1 MSYYHDGR
9 ECRESTGATEEKQ
22 ARKALRLRLQEIAND
37 KAGIQAFSPGAT
49 RLRVNDL
56 LDELEQDYRVRD
68 KLSATVRSHLK
79 RIRERFGNERAA
91 HLDAKEIDSYI
102 AEQLEA
108 GAAPAT
114 INRGTQ
120 LLSQAYNLALLRSRL
135 TKKPHIRKL
144 PEKNTRQGFFEHD
157 QFLAI
162 VAHLPE
168 HLRDYCRF
176 AYLTGWRRGECSSL
190 TWEDVDQRA
199 RLIHLRPERSKNGHA
214 RKVALEGELWSII
227 ERRWNERITTR
238 KNGATTMPRH
248 VFHRDGHPIGEFK
261 KSWATACREAEVG
274 RKLFHD
280 FRRTAVRN
288 MVRAGVPES
297 VAMKISG
304 HRTRAVFDR
313 YNITDERDL
322 RDAMTKTQ
330 QYLSTQRY
338 SSVVSSPTDRRTSG
352 A

>member
-1 MSYYHDGR
+1 MSYYLDGR
-9 ECRESTGATEEKQ
+9 EYRESTGATEEKQ

-37 KAGIQAFSPGAT
+37 KSGIQPFLGPGAS
-49 RLRVNDL
+49 RVRINDL
-56 LDELEQDYRVRD
+56 LDELEQDYRVRG
-68 KLSATVRSHLK
+68 KLSPSIMSHLK
-79 RIRERFGNERAA
+79 PMRERFGSTRATQ
-91 HLDAKEIDSYI
+91 LDAKEIDAYI

-108 GAAPAT
+108 DAAPAT
-114 INRGTQ
+114 INRRTQ
-120 LLSQAYNLALLRSRL
+120 LLGQAYNLALLRGRL

-144 PEKNTRQGFFEHD
+144 PERNVRQGFFEHD
-157 QFLAI
+157 EFAAI
-162 VAHLPE
+162 IENLPE
-168 HLRDYCRF
+168 HLQDYCRF

-199 RLIHLRPERSKNGHA
+199 RLIHLRPERSKNGHS
-214 RKVALEGELWSII
+214 RKVALEGELWEII
-227 ERRWNERITTR
+227 QRRWNERATTR
-238 KNGATTMPRH
+238 KNGSTTMPRY

-261 KSWATACREAEVG
+261 KSWANACTAAGVG

-322 RDAMTKTQ
+322 REAMRKTQ
-330 QYLSTQRY
+330 AYLQDAVR
-338 SSVVSSPTDRRTSG
+338 
-352 A
+352 

>member
-1 MSYYHDGR
+1 MSYYCEGR
-9 ECRESTGATEEKQ
+9 EYRESTGTANEKQ
-22 ARKALRLRLQEIAND
+22 AHKALRLRLQEVAND
-37 KAGIQAFSPGAT
+37 RSGIQPFLGPSAN
-49 RLRVNDL
+49 RLRINDL
-56 LDELEQDYRVRD
+56 LDELAQDYRVRG
-68 KLSATVRSHLK
+68 KLSPSITSHLK
-79 RIRERFGNERAA
+79 PIRERFGNIRATQ
-91 HLDAKEIDSYI
+91 LDAKEIDEYI

-108 GAAPAT
+108 SMAPAT
-114 INRGTQ
+114 INRRTQ
-120 LLSQAYNLALLRSRL
+120 LLNQAYNLALLRGRL

-144 PEKNTRQGFFEHD
+144 PERNIRQGFFEHEEFT
-157 QFLAI
+157 QI
-162 VAHLPE
+162 IEHLPE

-214 RKVALEGELWSII
+214 RKVALEGQLWEII
-227 ERRWNERITTR
+227 QRRWNDRIVPRT
-238 KNGATTMPRH
+238 NGTTTMLRY

-261 KSWATACREAEVG
+261 KSWATACTAAG
-274 RKLFHD
+274 LGHKLFHD

-322 RDAMTKTQ
+322 REAMIKTQ
-330 QYLSTQRY
+330 AYLQEAAR
-338 SSVVSSPTDRRTSG
+338 
-352 A
+352 

>member
-1 MSYYHDGR
+1 MSYYLDGR
-9 ECRESTGATEEKQ
+9 EYRESTGTPDEKH
-22 ARKALRLRLQEIAND
+22 ARKALRRRLQEVAND
-37 KAGIQAFSPGAT
+37 KDGLQPFLGPSAN

-56 LDELEQDYRVRD
+56 LDELVQDYRVRG
-68 KLSATVRSHLK
+68 KLSPSITSHLK
-79 RIRERFGNERAA
+79 AMRERFGLTRAA
-91 HLDAKEIDSYI
+91 QLDAKEIDAYI
-102 AEQLEA
+102 AEQLEGGLA
-108 GAAPAT
+108 GAT
-114 INRGTQ
+114 INRRTQ
-120 LLSQAYNLALLRSRL
+120 LLSQAYNLALLRGRL

-144 PEKNTRQGFFEHD
+144 PERNIRQGFFEHD
-157 QFLAI
+157 EFTRI
-162 VAHLPE
+162 IEHLPV

-190 TWEDVDQRA
+190 TWEDVDQRS

-214 RKVALEGELWSII
+214 RKVALEGELWEII
-227 ERRWNERITTR
+227 QRRWNDRIITR
-238 KNGATTMPRH
+238 KNGTATMPRY

-261 KSWATACREAEVG
+261 KSWASACAAAGVG
-274 RKLFHD
+274 HKLFHD

-330 QYLSTQRY
+330 AYLAANR
-338 SSVVSSPTDRRTSG
+338 P
-352 A
+352 

>member
-9 ECRESTGATEEKQ
+9 EYRESTGTADEKQ
-22 ARKALRLRLQEIAND
+22 ARKALRLRLQEVAND
-37 KAGIQAFSPGAT
+37 QRGIQTFLGPGAN
-49 RLRVNDL
+49 RLRINDL
-56 LDELEQDYRVRD
+56 LDELAQDYRVRG
-68 KLSATVRSHLK
+68 KLSASITSHLK
-79 RIRERFGNERAA
+79 PMRERFGTIRATQ
-91 HLDAKEIDSYI
+91 LDAKEIDSYI

-108 GAAPAT
+108 GIAPAT
-114 INRGTQ
+114 INRRTQ
-120 LLSQAYNLALLRSRL
+120 LLSQAYNLALLRGRL

-144 PEKNTRQGFFEHD
+144 PEKNVRQGFFEHD
-157 QFLAI
+157 EFARI
-162 VAHLPE
+162 IEHLPA

-190 TWEDVDQRA
+190 TWEDVDHRS

-214 RKVALEGELWSII
+214 RKVALEGELWEII
-227 ERRWNERITTR
+227 QRRWNDRVITR
-238 KNGATTMPRH
+238 KNGTATMPRY
-248 VFHRDGHPIGEFK
+248 VFHRDSHPIGEFK
-261 KSWATACREAEVG
+261 KSWASACAAAGVG
-274 RKLFHD
+274 HKLFHD
-280 FRRTAVRN
+280 FRRTAIRN

-330 QYLSTQRY
+330 AYLTTLR
-338 SSVVSSPTDRRTSG
+338 
-352 A
+352 